1 MEDITTLGD
10 VGLVA
15 KLVDT
20 VFGWW
25 ASESGRLEQQKRNRL
40 RAKKEECR
48 RALLDNRFDDLKRL
62 TDELQRMADE
72 A

>member
-1 MEDITTLGD
+1 MPGD

-15 KLVDT
+15 KV
-20 VFGWW
+20 VESIFSWFV
-25 ASESGRLEQQKRNRL
+25 SEDGRLEMVKRVRL
-40 RAKKEECR
+40 KAKKEECR

-62 TDELQRMADE
+62 TDELQRLSTE